1 MSSKTED
8 VIKINVYVEIFI
20 TWLGTTMH
28 SFMLIE
34 WSVLGILEVRNTII
48 QLTMFGV
55 SHKQCVT
62 LTCFVFHWFFNL
74 IVSNCHQMEMFNTL
88 EGKVFVIVPKYAL
101 KGQTVRMDC
110 IYDLQESTLY
120 AVKWYKDGLEI
131 YRHVPKARSPTKL
144 YPIEGVD
151 IHVDST
157 KPGAIILRNVEAAS
171 SGVYGCEVSGES
183 PHFHTKYE
191 GKKMIVNGWPEQAP
205 EITGGVSNYHVG
217 DILNLNCTSPIS
229 RPAPKILWLIN
240 DRPVRA
246 SAILVNVTAFLTS
259 RLISHVTLS
268 KMTAALISKIV
279 AEDRVLFNHPV
290 RLLSDGLEQSQQEI
304 KFIVKKQHF
313 RKGKLEVKCAAVL
326 RTYSNKSQRQY
337 SGSSGSSGRRN
348 DAFPG
353 YRSSDIITL
362 QSQYFP
368 GQF

>member
-240 DRPVRA
+240 DRP
-246 SAILVNVTAFLTS
+246 
-259 RLISHVTLS
+259 
-268 KMTAALISKIV
+268 